1 MHVKETI
8 SDRIQTVRDDATRL
22 DSILYERKSSNFEI
36 DELRQLGI
44 HTAQVELAEE
54 EQVLKFEPCFF
65 WPDFPPF
72 SLSDYPIRKDDE
84 VYQDITGGE
93 DPDESDSEWES
104 SHYDGF
110 DTDRLIYMHY
120 DVSRDGF
127 DDDDYDEDGHMRFSD
142 LESFDFKCVHGL
154 CVPVIIKDLTDYF
167 LFEK

>member
-1 MHVKETI
+1 
-8 SDRIQTVRDDATRL
+8 L

-36 DELRQLGI
+36 DELRLLGI

-110 DTDRLIYMHY
+110 DTDRLITCITMCLAMVSMMMIMMRMAICASPTLDLSISSAYM
-120 DVSRDGF
+120 DSVSLLSLR
-127 DDDDYDEDGHMRFSD
+127 
-142 LESFDFKCVHGL
+142 
-154 CVPVIIKDLTDYF
+154 I
-167 LFEK
+167 